1 MPPAVE
7 AGRLS
12 QTARDVPGILF
23 LNNIKK
29 KKENLYNK
37 EVESDAYGLLWHEK
51 RKLYSKCIIRASL
64 LIKSKHMD
72 LYNIL
77 V

>member
-29 KKENLYNK
+29 KKKIFTIKKLNLMPMVYCGMK
-37 EVESDAYGLLWHEK
+37 RESCTANVL
-51 RKLYSKCIIRASL
+51 
-64 LIKSKHMD
+64 
-72 LYNIL
+72 
-77 V
+77 

>member
-1 MPPAVE
+1 MPVAVE

-29 KKENLYNK
+29 KEKLYNK

-64 LIKSKHMD
+64 LIKNKHME

>member
-1 MPPAVE
+1 MPVAVE

-29 KKENLYNK
+29 KKNFTIKKLNLMPMVYCGMK
-37 EVESDAYGLLWHEK
+37 K
-51 RKLYSKCIIRASL
+51 RKLCSKCIIRASL
-64 LIKSKHMD
+64 LIKNKHME

>member
-7 AGRLS
+7 AGRLP

-29 KKENLYNK
+29 KEKLYNK
-37 EVESDAYGLLWHEK
+37 EVESGAYGLLWHEK

-64 LIKSKHMD
+64 LIKNKHME